1 MTITLATINP
11 RRLQLALAAALALA
25 AFASGSSLAQTQLSP
40 AMKAEAKSLAQ
51 LCRADFDKLCP
62 GVRPGGGR
70 VLTCLESHAVELTP
84 QCHAALPQA
93 DALKAKAEA
102 AGVLPK

>member
-1 MTITLATINP
+1 MTIPFAIIKP
-11 RRLQLALAAALALA
+11 RRLQLTPVVLAVAIT
-25 AFASGSSLAQTQLSP
+25 SGSALAQTQLSP
-40 AMKAEAKSLAQ
+40 TMKAEAKSLAQ

-62 GVRPGGGR
+62 NVRPGGGR
-70 VLTCLESHAVELTP
+70 ILACLESHAVELTP
-84 QCHAALPQA
+84 QCQAALPQA